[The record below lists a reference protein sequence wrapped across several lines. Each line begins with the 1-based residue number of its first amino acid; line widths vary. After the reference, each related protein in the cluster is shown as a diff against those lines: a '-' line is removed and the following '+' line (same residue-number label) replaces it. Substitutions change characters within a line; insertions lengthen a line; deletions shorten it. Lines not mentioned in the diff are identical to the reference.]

1 MKQVI
6 AIDLAKRVFQIH
18 IPTSDNRPALNKVL
32 TRNKLLAFIA
42 NQPESIIVMEA
53 CGTANYWCNQF
64 AQFGH
69 QGSRMSV

>member
-18 IPTSDNRPALNKVL
+18 IPASGNRPAVNKVL

-42 NQPESIIVMEA
+42 NQPESIIVWKPVEQLIIGA
-53 CGTANYWCNQF
+53 TNLLN
-64 AQFGH
+64 
-69 QGSRMSV
+69 